1 MAGLVSFLPVIFGVI
16 GAAAAMLLDAWG
28 LRAESVACA
37 IGGLV
42 VAAAATIVFGIAPA
56 SVGVIGSGSAFT
68 PAVTACFALGA
79 VALVASFR
87 TLTADATGPRIAALS
102 ALAATS
108 AALLAASLDL
118 VMLFLAIEALAL
130 CGYGLVALANTD
142 RAREAAM
149 KWFVQG
155 SVATTFLIVGIA
167 VLVSRTGGSVS
178 YDAIKR
184 AAALQASAPAVS
196 IGVVLVLVALAF
208 KAGAFPFHSWMP
220 DAFETAP
227 APAAAVLASAGKIA
241 PLAAAVWLC
250 STVAGSPASRAVI
263 AVALI
268 AAASIVFGNLVA
280 LRQRSLA
287 RMLAYSAVAQVGYG
301 LAGLALFGGVGAF
314 SVLVF
319 ALLYGLTSVTSFVFI
334 VALKQ
339 DRPDWDGSIAGLA
352 GLSSRRPALAASLA
366 VVMLSLTGI
375 PLTAGFWGKFLVFGA
390 AATSGY
396 LWLAIVGVLG
406 SVVSFGY
413 YGGVLRAAFM
423 SEEPARAKA
432 GETGPATAGAPATD
446 QPTASAHT
454 IAIYVTATLAVLIV
468 VVGVVPFVLG
478 F

>member
-1 MAGLVSFLPVIFGVI
+1 MATLLAFMPAIFGVV

-28 LRAESVACA
+28 RRAESVACA

-42 VAAAATIVFGIAPA
+42 VAATATVVFGIAPA
-56 SVGVIGSGSAFT
+56 AVGAIGSGSAFT
-68 PAVTACFALGA
+68 PAVTACFILGA
-79 VALVASFR
+79 VALGASFR
-87 TLTADATGPRIAALS
+87 TLTAEATGARVAALS

-118 VMLFLAIEALAL
+118 VMLFLAVEALAL

-142 RAREAAM
+142 GAREASM

-167 VLVSRTGGSVS
+167 VLLSRTGGALS
-178 YDAIKR
+178 YDAIKH
-184 AAALQASAPAVS
+184 AAGLPASAPAVS

-227 APAAAVLASAGKIA
+227 APAAAVLASVGKVA
-241 PLAAAVWLC
+241 PLTAAVWLC
-250 STVAGSPASRAVI
+250 STVANSPASRAVI
-263 AVALI
+263 AVALVS
-268 AAASIVFGNLVA
+268 AGSIVYGNLAA

-319 ALLYGLTSVTSFVFI
+319 ALLYGLTSVTSFLFI

-339 DRPDWDGSIAGLA
+339 VEPEWDGSIAGLA
-352 GLSSRRPALAASLA
+352 GLSARRPALAASLA

-423 SEEPARAKA
+423 SEATPA
-432 GETGPATAGAPATD
+432 APAAAAT
-446 QPTASAHT
+446 SAHT
-454 IAIYVTATLAVLIV
+454 IAIYATALLAVVIV
-468 VVGVVPFVLG
+468 VVGVLPFVLG